1 MIRQRKSGRGFTLIE
16 LLVVMAIIALLLTL
30 AAPRYFQSVQ
40 RSREAVLKEDLHLMR
55 EAIDKHYADT
65 GKYPANLEDLVT
77 KKYLRRIPV
86 DPITESATTWV
97 LVDPPDKPGSRAVFD
112 VRSGA
117 PGKSLGGTPYGEL

>member
-1 MIRQRKSGRGFTLIE
+1 VVTRRGFTLIE

-55 EAIDKHYADT
+55 DAIDKHYADT
-65 GKYPANLEDLVT
+65 GKYPATLDDLVA

-86 DPITESATTWV
+86 DPITESATSWV
-97 LVDPPDKPGSRAVFD
+97 IVEPPDKAGSKMVYD
-112 VRSGA
+112 IRSGA
-117 PGKSLGGTPYGEL
+117 PGKSLGGTPYAEF